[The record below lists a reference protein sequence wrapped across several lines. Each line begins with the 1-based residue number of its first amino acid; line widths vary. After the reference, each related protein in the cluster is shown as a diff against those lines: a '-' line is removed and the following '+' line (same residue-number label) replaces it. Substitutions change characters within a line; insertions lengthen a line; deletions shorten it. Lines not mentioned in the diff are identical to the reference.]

1 MKFNSS
7 IFNEIKNSVNNKA
20 ESAFKDVL
28 KFEAGKQYLLRL
40 VPNIPEGR
48 KTIFH
53 YYHHSWNSLSTNK
66 FVTALCPT
74 TFGEQCPICSHAI
87 KTYRTGTP
95 QDREKNKLIS
105 RKENWLA
112 NAYVVKDPSTPEN
125 EGKVKILRYG
135 KELAGIINAAIDG
148 DDSSEF
154 GAKIFDIQNGCS
166 LRIKCEAR
174 GNAPQSKQ
182 FVTYSQSKFVSPST
196 LEDVDDEVLATIYK
210 GMFNLEEMYKMPSS
224 PDLVRLL
231 DQHYFCTEDYVSEDS
246 ETEEVAAKPS
256 LKTPVKTKKTS
267 SKKEEEEDDDFFAGV
282 SDAKSTDSSKE
293 EKDQDDDDF
302 YDDELRDILNKI

>member
-7 IFNEIKNSVNNKA
+7 IFNEIKNSVSNKN

-28 KFEAGKQYLLRL
+28 KFEAGKQYLLRI

-87 KTYRTGTP
+87 KTYRNGTP

-112 NAYVVKDPSTPEN
+112 NVYVVKDPSTPEN

-148 DDSSEF
+148 DDASEF

-196 LEDVDDEVLATIYK
+196 LDDVDDEVLENIYK
-210 GMFNLEEMYKMPSS
+210 GMFKLEEMYKLPSS

-231 DQHYFCTEDYVSEDS
+231 DQHYFCTEDHITEEPQEDS
-246 ETEEVAAKPS
+246 EEVSSKPA
-256 LKTPVKTKKTS
+256 LKTVKAKKSSDKEEDSFFEGVSEAKDVKS
-267 SKKEEEEDDDFFAGV
+267 SKSDDEDDD
-282 SDAKSTDSSKE
+282 E
-293 EKDQDDDDF
+293 F